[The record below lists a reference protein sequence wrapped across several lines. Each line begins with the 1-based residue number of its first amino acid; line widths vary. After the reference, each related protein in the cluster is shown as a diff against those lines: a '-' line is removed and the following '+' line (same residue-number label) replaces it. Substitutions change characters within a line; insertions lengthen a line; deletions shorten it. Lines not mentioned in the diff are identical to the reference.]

1 MVAPRPIAFRPLAHP
16 HPVPAGT
23 RLVLAHRGASAL
35 APENTLAAF
44 RAAADAGA
52 RWIELDVDVL
62 GDGTLIVIHDSLL
75 ERTTNR
81 TGPYYDLTAADLP
94 ALDAGSWFTPERPP
108 AGDPGPEGAA
118 PGGTSA
124 DGAPGAALALT
135 IPAPAP
141 GAAPAPSAAPAPNFD
156 TTPFAGEGVP
166 TLPAVLDLA
175 AQRHLNVN
183 IELKSCQ
190 AGATAC
196 SLLVDGVAELI
207 DEQARRAPDCEVLV
221 SSFNPLLLERM
232 GRRRPGTPLAIL
244 TRVGLLGDDWRS
256 YAEMLGVQAINPANT
271 GLERSRVEEI
281 RALGY
286 GVNVWTVNNRARAE
300 ELFTWGATGIFTDRI
315 HEFGDLACP

>member
-1 MVAPRPIAFRPLAHP
+1 MAAPRPTAFQPLVRP

-44 RAAADAGA
+44 RAAAGAGA

-75 ERTTNR
+75 DRTTNR

-94 ALDAGSWFTPERPP
+94 ALDAGSWFTPERPSV
-108 AGDPGPEGAA
+108 GDPGPEGAA
-118 PGGTSA
+118 PGSTGA
-124 DGAPGAALALT
+124 DGAPGT
-135 IPAPAP
+135 APDGAP
-141 GAAPAPSAAPAPNFD
+141 GAGAAPAPAPIPN

-175 AQRHLNVN
+175 ARRHLNVN

-256 YAEMLGVQAINPANT
+256 YAEMLGVRAINPAST
-271 GLERSRVEEI
+271 GLERPRVEEI